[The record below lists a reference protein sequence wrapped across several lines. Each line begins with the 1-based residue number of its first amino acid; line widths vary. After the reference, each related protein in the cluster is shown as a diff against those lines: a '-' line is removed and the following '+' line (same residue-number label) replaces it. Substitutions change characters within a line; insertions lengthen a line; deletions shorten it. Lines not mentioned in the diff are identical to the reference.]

1 MNASVDSVD
10 PVEDLGT
17 QYYEY
22 CFHGFRGPPE
32 VLVMMQQYTFA
43 DYASLPLQTRFNRTM
58 DVNSLC
64 ATPSTLEI
72 AMGGSI
78 EPNSYRLEDD
88 IGRTLLHK
96 LAECM
101 GSDLSSERK
110 DATHKWRPLLRDAI
124 AASADPNKMAAIDNY
139 MQNPLSSFFF
149 HFVWNWKAIRRA
161 RYDLNPA
168 LRMWASELKFAGV
181 DLEVYGAK
189 ESSLLEGHWLLYKIY
204 VGPLR
209 YRSTDT
215 KYKEEDFFEFRFWKF
230 TYGPEPEDW
239 TIWVMNPIDEL
250 VGEFWEMIER
260 EEEVMPGT
268 WVD

>member
-10 PVEDLGT
+10 PIEDFGT
-17 QYYEY
+17 QYTYLH
-22 CFHGFRGPPE
+22 HGFRGPPE
-32 VLVMMQQYTFA
+32 VLVIMQQYTFA

-58 DVNSLC
+58 AVNSLC
-64 ATPSTLEI
+64 ATPSTMEI
-72 AMGGSI
+72 SMGGSI
-78 EPNSYRLEDD
+78 EPDSYRLEDEL
-88 IGRTLLHK
+88 GRTLLHK

-101 GSDLSSERK
+101 GFNLSREGK
-110 DATHKWRPLLRDAI
+110 DATYKWRPLLRDAV

-139 MQNPLSSFFF
+139 VLTPLSSFLKCFI
-149 HFVWNWKAIRRA
+149 WNWKAIRRA
-161 RYDLNPA
+161 RYDFNPA
-168 LRMWASELKFAGV
+168 LRTWVFELKSAGV

-189 ESSLLEGHWLLYKIY
+189 ESAFVEGFGLSYSIY

-209 YRSTDT
+209 SRSIDYGD
-215 KYKEEDFFEFRFWKF
+215 KREDFLWFYFWKL
-230 TYGPEPEDW
+230 TYGAEPENW

-260 EEEVMPGT
+260 EEEIMPGT